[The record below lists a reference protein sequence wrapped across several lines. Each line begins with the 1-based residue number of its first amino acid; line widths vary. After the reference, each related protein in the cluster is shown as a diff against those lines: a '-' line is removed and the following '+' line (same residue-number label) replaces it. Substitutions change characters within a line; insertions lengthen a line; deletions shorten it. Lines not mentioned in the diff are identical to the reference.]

1 MLTRKKTVRLEIR
14 NDRVREHF
22 SVVIAS
28 MEGFLVQS
36 VHDTMPADLLVLEI
50 GDDTG
55 QDFDYLT
62 RARSTGKAKDF
73 FLTSKTT
80 SPDVLIQALRM
91 GVKEFIPQPINEV
104 ELRKALLKYRDG
116 SDLAP
121 AAPKGPQRK
130 GQIISVLGVKGGVG
144 TTTIAVN
151 LADSLVRLD
160 GQPTVA
166 LIDMNRLFGEIPLF
180 LSLEHVFN
188 WVDIS
193 KNIARLD
200 ATYLTG
206 ILYRHR
212 SGLRVL
218 PSPDRVDDDKYTVTP
233 QVIESMLRL
242 MRTMF
247 DYVIIDG
254 GQAVDDI
261 SKTILRSAD
270 KVLLVA
276 GLSLP
281 CLINVKKLLKIFREL
296 GYPPDPWVEVVINRF
311 DKKSVITLREAEQS
325 TGKKAF
331 WAVPNDFNATMS
343 AINQGKP
350 LSMVEPGAEV
360 TEAIAEMAAALAGRQ
375 TGGGREKEKEKR
387 AFLGLK
393 LY

>member
-1 MLTRKKTVRLEIR
+1 
-14 NDRVREHF
+14 
-22 SVVIAS
+22 
-28 MEGFLVQS
+28 MEGFLVQG
-36 VHDTMPADLLVLEI
+36 VHDTMPADLLILEI
-50 GDDTG
+50 GDDRE
-55 QDFDYLT
+55 QDFDTLA
-62 RARSTGKAKDF
+62 RARSTGRAKDF
-73 FLTSKTT
+73 FLTSKHT

-91 GVKEFIPQPINEV
+91 GVKEFITQPVNEV

-116 SDLAP
+116 TDSAP
-121 AAPKGPQRK
+121 AQPKGPQRK

-160 GQPTVA
+160 GQPAVA

-218 PSPDRVDDDKYTVTP
+218 PSPDRVDDKGTVTP
-233 QVIESMLRL
+233 QVIEAMLRL

-254 GQAVDDI
+254 GQAMDDI

-281 CLINVKKLLKIFREL
+281 CLINVKKLVKIFREL
-296 GYPPDPWVEVVINRF
+296 GYPPEPSVEVVINRF
-311 DKKSVITLREAEQS
+311 DKRSVITLREAEQS

-350 LSMVEPGAEV
+350 LSVVEPGAEV
-360 TEAIAEMAAALAGRQ
+360 TDSIAQMAAALAGRH
-375 TGGGREKEKEKR
+375 TGGGREKEKERR

>member
-1 MLTRKKTVRLEIR
+1 
-14 NDRVREHF
+14 
-22 SVVIAS
+22 
-28 MEGFLVQS
+28 
-36 VHDTMPADLLVLEI
+36 
-50 GDDTG
+50 
-55 QDFDYLT
+55 
-62 RARSTGKAKDF
+62 
-73 FLTSKTT
+73 
-80 SPDVLIQALRM
+80 VLIQALRT
-91 GVKEFIPQPINEV
+91 GVKEFIPQPLNEV

-116 SDLAP
+116 SESAP
-121 AAPKGPQRK
+121 AQPKGPQRK
-130 GQIISVLGVKGGVG
+130 GQIINVLGVKGGVG

-160 GQPTVA
+160 GQPAVA

-218 PSPDRVDDDKYTVTP
+218 PSPDRVDDKATVTP
-233 QVIESMLRL
+233 QVVEAMLRL

-254 GQAVDDI
+254 GQAMDDI
-261 SKTILRSAD
+261 SKTILRGAD

-281 CLINVKKLLKIFREL
+281 CLINVKKLMKIFREL
-296 GYPPDPWVEVVINRF
+296 GYPPEPSVEVVINRF
-311 DKKSVITLREAEQS
+311 DKRSVITLREAEQS
-325 TGKKAF
+325 TGKKVF

-375 TGGGREKEKEKR
+375 TGGGREKEKERR

>member
-22 SVVIAS
+22 TVVIAS
-28 MEGFLVQS
+28 MEGFLIQS
-36 VHDTMPADLLVLEI
+36 VHDTMPADLLILEI

-55 QDFDYLT
+55 QDFDTLT
-62 RARSTGKAKDF
+62 RARSTGKARDF
-73 FLTSKTT
+73 FLTSKNV
-80 SPDVLIQALRM
+80 SPEVLITALRM
-91 GVKEFIPQPINEV
+91 GVKEFIPQPVNEV

-116 SDLAP
+116 SDSAP
-121 AAPKGPQRK
+121 AQPKGPERK
-130 GQIISVLGVKGGVG
+130 GQIINVLGVKGGVG

-160 GQPTVA
+160 GHPTVA

-218 PSPDRVDDDKYTVTP
+218 PSPDRVDDRVTVTP
-233 QVIESMLRL
+233 QVIEAMLRL

-254 GQAVDDI
+254 GQSVDDI

-281 CLINVKKLLKIFREL
+281 CLINVKKLLKIFRDL
-296 GYPPDPWVEVVINRF
+296 GYPPEPWVEVVINRF

-325 TGKKAF
+325 TGKKVF

-375 TGGGREKEKEKR
+375 TGGGREKEKERR

>member
-14 NDRVREHF
+14 NERVREHF
-22 SVVIAS
+22 AVVIAS

-36 VHDTMPADLLVLEI
+36 MHDTMPADLLILEI
-50 GDDTG
+50 GDDTA
-55 QDFDYLT
+55 QDFDTLS
-62 RARSTGKAKDF
+62 RARSTGKARDF
-73 FLTSKTT
+73 FLTSKNA
-80 SPDVLIQALRM
+80 SPDVLIQALRL
-91 GVKEFIPQPINEV
+91 GVKEFITQPINEV
-104 ELRKALLKYRDG
+104 ELRKALMKYRDG
-116 SDLAP
+116 GETAP
-121 AAPKGPQRK
+121 AQPKGPERK
-130 GQIISVLGVKGGVG
+130 GQIINVLGVKGGVG

-218 PSPDRVDDDKYTVTP
+218 PSPDRVDDKYTVTP
-233 QVIESMLRL
+233 QVIEAMLRL

-254 GQAVDDI
+254 GQSVDDI
-261 SKTILRSAD
+261 SKTILRGAD

-281 CLINVKKLLKIFREL
+281 CLINVKKLLKIFRDL
-296 GYPPDPWVEVVINRF
+296 GYPPEPWVEVVINRY

-325 TGKKAF
+325 TGKKVF

-375 TGGGREKEKEKR
+375 TGGGREKEKERR

>member
-1 MLTRKKTVRLEIR
+1 MQSRSKTVRLEIK
-14 NDRVREHF
+14 NDKVR
-22 SVVIAS
+22 SQIAAVISS
-28 MEGFLVQS
+28 MEGFLAQRG
-36 VHDTMPADLLVLEI
+36 DDPLPPDILVLEM
-50 GDDTG
+50 GDDP
-55 QDFDYLT
+55 
-62 RARSTGKAKDF
+62 AKDF
-73 FLTSKTT
+73 EYLVRAKAAGGAQEFFLTARSAN
-80 SPDVLIQALRM
+80 PDVLIQALRL
-91 GVKEFIPQPINEV
+91 GVKEFFPQPLNEADVRAAFSRSV
-104 ELRKALLKYRDG
+104 ESGAR
-116 SDLAP
+116 P
-121 AAPKGPQRK
+121 AQAASGPQRK
-130 GQIISVLGVKGGVG
+130 GQIVNVFGGKGGVG

-151 LADSLVRLD
+151 LADCMARLD
-160 GQPTVA
+160 SPPAVA

-218 PSPDRVDDDKYTVTP
+218 PSPDRVDDRVTVTP
-233 QVIESMLRL
+233 QVIEAMLRL

-254 GQAVDDI
+254 GQSVDDI

-281 CLINVKKLLKIFREL
+281 CLINVKKLLKIFRDL
-296 GYPPDPWVEVVINRF
+296 GYPPEPWVEVVINRF

-325 TGKKAF
+325 TGKKVF

-375 TGGGREKEKEKR
+375 TGGGREKEKERR

>member
-1 MLTRKKTVRLEIR
+1 MFLRKKTVRLDIR
-14 NDRVREHF
+14 NEKLRDQL
-22 SVVIAS
+22 SMIIAS
-28 MEGFLVQS
+28 IDGFLIQS
-36 VHDTMPADLLVLEI
+36 AHDTMPSDLLVLEI
-50 GDDTG
+50 GDDTVR
-55 QDFDYLT
+55 DFDTLSRAKAT
-62 RARSTGKAKDF
+62 NRARDF
-73 FLTSKTT
+73 FITSKSTN
-80 SPDVLIQALRM
+80 PDVLIQALRI
-91 GVKEFIPQPINEV
+91 GVKEFIPQPVNEA
-104 ELRKALLKYRDG
+104 ELRKALLRLRDG
-116 SDLAP
+116 SEPSP
-121 AAPKGPQRK
+121 AVQRGPARK
-130 GQIISVLGVKGGVG
+130 GQILNVLGVKGGVG

-160 GQPTVA
+160 GAPSVA
-166 LIDMNRLFGEIPLF
+166 IIDMNRLFGEIPLF

-188 WVDIS
+188 WVDVS

-218 PSPDRVDDDKYTVTP
+218 PSPDRVDDKYTVTP
-233 QVIESMLRL
+233 QVVEALLRL

-247 DYVIIDG
+247 DYVIIDS

-261 SKTILRSAD
+261 SKMILRSAD

-276 GLSLP
+276 GLSMP
-281 CLINVKKLLKIFREL
+281 CLINVKKLMKTFRDL
-296 GYPPDPWVEVVINRF
+296 GYPPEPWVEVVVNRF

-325 TGKKAF
+325 IGKKVF
-331 WAVPNDFNATMS
+331 WAVPNDFHATMS

-350 LSMVEPGAEV
+350 LSLVEPAAEV
-360 TEAIAEMAAALAGRQ
+360 TEAISEMAAALAGRT
-375 TGGGREKEKEKR
+375 TGTGSGRDKDRR

>member
-1 MLTRKKTVRLEIR
+1 MLTRKKTVRLEIQ

-22 SVVIAS
+22 AVVIAS
-28 MEGFLVQS
+28 MEGFLIQS
-36 VHDTMPADLLVLEI
+36 MHDTMPADLLILEI
-50 GDDTG
+50 GDDTA
-55 QDFDYLT
+55 QDFDTLA
-62 RARSTGKAKDF
+62 RARATGRAKDF
-73 FLTSKTT
+73 FLTSKNV
-80 SPDVLIQALRM
+80 SPDVLIKALRT
-91 GVKEFIPQPINEV
+91 GVKELIPQPLNEV

-116 SDLAP
+116 SESAP
-121 AAPKGPQRK
+121 AQPKGPQRK
-130 GQIISVLGVKGGVG
+130 GQIINVLGVKGGVG

-160 GQPTVA
+160 GQPAVA

-218 PSPDRVDDDKYTVTP
+218 PSPDRVDDKATVTP
-233 QVIESMLRL
+233 QVVEAMLRL

-254 GQAVDDI
+254 GQAMDDI
-261 SKTILRSAD
+261 SKTILRGAD

-281 CLINVKKLLKIFREL
+281 CLINVKKLMKIFREL
-296 GYPPDPWVEVVINRF
+296 GYPPEPSVEVVINRF
-311 DKKSVITLREAEQS
+311 DKRSVITLREAEQS
-325 TGKKAF
+325 TGKKVF

-350 LSMVEPGAEV
+350 LSMV
-360 TEAIAEMAAALAGRQ
+360 
-375 TGGGREKEKEKR
+375 
-387 AFLGLK
+387 
-393 LY
+393 

>member
-1 MLTRKKTVRLEIR
+1 MLTRKRTVRLEIR
-14 NDRVREHF
+14 NDKVRDHLA
-22 SVVIAS
+22 VVIAS
-28 MEGFLVQS
+28 MEGFLIQS
-36 VHDTMPADLLVLEI
+36 MHDTMPADLLILEI

-55 QDFDYLT
+55 QDFDYLS
-62 RARSTGKAKDF
+62 RARATGKAKDF
-73 FLTSKTT
+73 FLTSKIT

-91 GVKEFIPQPINEV
+91 GVKEFIPQPLNEV

-116 SDLAP
+116 SEPAP

-130 GQIISVLGVKGGVG
+130 GQIINVLGVKGGVG

-151 LADSLVRLD
+151 LADSLVRLN

-218 PSPDRVDDDKYTVTP
+218 PSPDRVDDKYTVTP
-233 QVIESMLRL
+233 QVIEAMLRL
-242 MRTMF
+242 MRTLF
-247 DYVIIDG
+247 DYVIIDS

-276 GLSLP
+276 GLSMP
-281 CLINVKKLLKIFREL
+281 CLINVKKLMKIFREL
-296 GYPPDPWVEVVINRF
+296 GYPPEPWVEVVVNRF
-311 DKKSVITLREAEQS
+311 DRKSVITLREAEQS
-325 TGKKAF
+325 IGKKIF
-331 WAVPNDFNATMS
+331 WAVPNDFHVTMS

-350 LSMVEPGAEV
+350 LSVVDPGAEV
-360 TEAIAEMAAALAGRQ
+360 TEAIAQMAAALEGRQ
-375 TGGGREKEKEKR
+375 TGGGREKEKERR

>member
-1 MLTRKKTVRLEIR
+1 MLTRKKTVRLEIQ

-22 SVVIAS
+22 AVVIAS
-28 MEGFLVQS
+28 MEGFLIQS
-36 VHDTMPADLLVLEI
+36 MHDTMPADLLILEI
-50 GDDTG
+50 GDDTA
-55 QDFDYLT
+55 QDFDTLA
-62 RARSTGKAKDF
+62 RARATGKAKDF
-73 FLTSKTT
+73 FLTSKNV
-80 SPDVLIQALRM
+80 SPDVLIQALRT
-91 GVKEFIPQPINEV
+91 GVKEFIPQPLNEV

-116 SDLAP
+116 SESAP
-121 AAPKGPQRK
+121 AQPKGPQRK
-130 GQIISVLGVKGGVG
+130 GQIINVLGVKGGVG

-160 GQPTVA
+160 GQPAVA

-218 PSPDRVDDDKYTVTP
+218 PSPDRVDDKATVTP
-233 QVIESMLRL
+233 QVVEAMLRL

-254 GQAVDDI
+254 GQAMDDI
-261 SKTILRSAD
+261 SKTILRGAD

-281 CLINVKKLLKIFREL
+281 CLINVKKLMKIFREL
-296 GYPPDPWVEVVINRF
+296 GYPPEPSVEVVINRF
-311 DKKSVITLREAEQS
+311 DKRSVITLREAEQS
-325 TGKKAF
+325 TGKKVF

-375 TGGGREKEKEKR
+375 TGGGREKEKERR

>member
-22 SVVIAS
+22 SVVISS

-36 VHDTMPADLLVLEI
+36 VHDTMPADLLILEI
-50 GDDTG
+50 GDDTA
-55 QDFDYLT
+55 QDFDTLT

-73 FLTSKTT
+73 FLTSKNV
-80 SPDVLIQALRM
+80 SPDVLIPALRM

-104 ELRKALLKYRDG
+104 ELRKALTKYRDG
-116 SDLAP
+116 SDSAP
-121 AAPKGPQRK
+121 AQPKGPDRK
-130 GQIISVLGVKGGVG
+130 GQIINVLGVKGGVG

-160 GQPTVA
+160 GHPSVA

-218 PSPDRVDDDKYTVTP
+218 PSPDRVDDKVTVTP
-233 QVIESMLRL
+233 QVIESMMRL

-254 GQAVDDI
+254 GQALDDI

-281 CLINVKKLLKIFREL
+281 CLINVKKLVKIFREL
-296 GYPPDPWVEVVINRF
+296 GYPPEPSVEVVINRF
-311 DKKSVITLREAEQS
+311 DRKSVITLREAEQS

-350 LSMVEPGAEV
+350 LSAVEPGAEV
-360 TEAIAEMAAALAGRQ
+360 TEAIAEMAAALAGRH

>member
-1 MLTRKKTVRLEIR
+1 MLTRKKTVKLEIR
-14 NDRVREHF
+14 NDKVREQLA
-22 SVVIAS
+22 VLIAS
-28 MEGFLVQS
+28 MEGFLVQRVDDS
-36 VHDTMPADLLVLEI
+36 MPSDLLIMEI
-50 GDDTG
+50 SDDTA
-55 QDFDYLT
+55 QDFDYLN
-62 RARSTGKAKDF
+62 RAKTTGKARDF
-73 FLTSKTT
+73 FITSKST

-91 GVKEFIPQPINEV
+91 GVKEFIPQPINEA
-104 ELRKALLKYRDG
+104 ELRKALLRIREG
-116 SDLAP
+116 SEP
-121 AAPKGPQRK
+121 AAAVSKGPQRK
-130 GQIISVLGVKGGVG
+130 GQIIDLLGVKGGVG

-160 GQPTVA
+160 GKLSVA
-166 LIDMNRLFGEIPLF
+166 IIDMNRLFGEIPLF

-188 WVDIS
+188 WVDVS
-193 KNIARLD
+193 KNITRLD

-218 PSPDRVDDDKYTVTP
+218 PSPDRVDDNYTVTP
-233 QVIESMLRL
+233 QVIESLLRL
-242 MRTMF
+242 MRSMF
-247 DYVIIDG
+247 DYVIIDS

-281 CLINVKKLLKIFREL
+281 CLINVKKLMKTFRDL
-296 GYPPDPWVEVVINRF
+296 GYPPEPWVDVVFNRF
-311 DKKSVITLREAEQS
+311 DRKSIISLREAEQS
-325 TGKKAF
+325 IGKKPF
-331 WAVPNDFNATMS
+331 WVVPNDFNATMN

-360 TEAIAEMAAALAGRQ
+360 TQAIEEMAAALAGRF
-375 TGGGREKEKEKR
+375 TGSGRDKERDKR

-393 LY
+393 LF

>member
-1 MLTRKKTVRLEIR
+1 MLTRKKTVRLEIQ

-22 SVVIAS
+22 AVVIAS
-28 MEGFLVQS
+28 MEGFLIQS
-36 VHDTMPADLLVLEI
+36 MHDTMPADLLILEI
-50 GDDTG
+50 GDDTA
-55 QDFDYLT
+55 QDFDTLA
-62 RARSTGKAKDF
+62 RARATGRAKDF
-73 FLTSKTT
+73 FLTSKNV
-80 SPDVLIQALRM
+80 SPDVLIQALRT
-91 GVKEFIPQPINEV
+91 GVKEFIPQPLNEV

-116 SDLAP
+116 SESAP
-121 AAPKGPQRK
+121 AQPKGPQRK
-130 GQIISVLGVKGGVG
+130 GQIINVLGVKGGVG

-160 GQPTVA
+160 GQPAVA

-218 PSPDRVDDDKYTVTP
+218 PSPDRVDDKATVTP
-233 QVIESMLRL
+233 QVVEAMLRL

-254 GQAVDDI
+254 GQAMDDI
-261 SKTILRSAD
+261 SKTILRGAD

-281 CLINVKKLLKIFREL
+281 CLINVKKLMKIFREL
-296 GYPPDPWVEVVINRF
+296 GYPPEPSVEVVINRF
-311 DKKSVITLREAEQS
+311 DKRSVITLREAEQS
-325 TGKKAF
+325 TGKKVF

-375 TGGGREKEKEKR
+375 TGGGREKEKERR